1 MTNTTIAKAVEGFLA
16 KQGLAALDLKA
27 VLIDMDGVLFD
38 SMPIHAY
45 TWNKTIAEE
54 GLHMSEE
61 EAYLHEGRTGRS
73 TIEIVFRKHLHRDP
87 TEEEVK
93 RIYGKKA
100 GLFDSMPEAP
110 VMEGAPALLNT
121 IASQGLIRVLVTGSG
136 QKLLL
141 NRVNHHFPGHF
152 SSDLMVT
159 AFDVT
164 RGKPHPEPFLKG
176 MQKAGAQAH
185 QALVIEN
192 APLGVESAKAAGLF
206 TIAVNTGPLND
217 THLNKADLIFHNL
230 DELILAWPELMRSCR
245 EISLP
250 GHNCRK
256 P

>member
-1 MTNTTIAKAVEGFLA
+1 MIKTTIRAAIESYLT
-16 KQGLAALDLKA
+16 KQGQSSLDIKA

-54 GLHMSEE
+54 GLQMSEE

-73 TIEIVFRKHLHRDP
+73 TIEIVFRKLLKREP
-87 TEEEVK
+87 TEEEVT

-100 GLFDSMPEAP
+100 GLFDSLPEAP
-110 VMEGAPALLNT
+110 VMKGAPELLDT
-121 IASQGLIRVLVTGSG
+121 IAAANLTRILVTGSG

-141 NRVNHHFPGHF
+141 DRINHHFPGHF
-152 SSDLMVT
+152 GQDRMVT

-164 RGKPHPEPFLKG
+164 QGKPHPEPYLKG
-176 MQKAGAQAH
+176 LQKAGVKAH

-192 APLGVESAKAAGLF
+192 APLGVEAAKAAGLF
-206 TIAVNTGPLND
+206 TIAVNTGPLKDNY
-217 THLNKADLIFHNL
+217 LAQADLIFHNL
-230 DELILAWPELMRSCR
+230 DELSRAWPELMQSCR
-245 EISLP
+245 ELYLP
-250 GHNCRK
+250 GHSCRK

>member
-1 MTNTTIAKAVEGFLA
+1 MIKTTIQKAVEGYLA
-16 KQGLAALDLKA
+16 KQGLTALNLKA

-73 TIEIVFRKHLHRDP
+73 TIEIVFRELLKREP
-87 TEEEVK
+87 TDEEVT

-100 GLFDSMPEAP
+100 ALFDSLPEAP
-110 VMEGAPALLNT
+110 VMEGAPALLDT
-121 IASQGLIRVLVTGSG
+121 IAAQGLVRILVTGSG

-141 NRVNHHFPGHF
+141 NRINHHFPGHF
-152 SSDLMVT
+152 GPDLMVT

-164 RGKPHPEPFLKG
+164 QGKPHPEPYLKG
-176 MQKAGAQAH
+176 MQKAGVQAH

-192 APLGVESAKAAGLF
+192 APLGVEAARAAGLF
-206 TIAVNTGPLND
+206 TIAVNTGPLSD
-217 THLNKADLIFHNL
+217 TYLDKADLIFHSL
-230 DELILAWPELMRSCR
+230 DELTRAWPELMQCCRQIFLPGQSCR
-245 EISLP
+245 KL
-250 GHNCRK
+250 
-256 P
+256 